1 MMIRFFSY
9 VSALIFAALPV
20 SADVVRAADDGFQ
33 IHLERSSELPS
44 NLQYARMATLSDWW
58 LKLFQSTKRMVF
70 FKC

>member
-1 MMIRFFSY
+1 MYRKSL
-9 VSALIFAALPV
+9 ALAASMFLSLPV

-58 LKLFQSTKRMVF
+58 SPAHTLSLIHI
-70 FKC
+70 